1 MFTNHRD
8 VGRPGGFSLNV
19 AALFAPHAGA
29 PARFVDSLGRF
40 ALSLAAWLLLTGVAW
55 VLTRYVIHWLAR
67 RQRLEE
73 SELAVEIIRVPF
85 LLGMVSYGVLDSWQR
100 AGVDANIG
108 ENIRRV
114 HGSLVVLLI
123 AYAVWN
129 LLYRVVVANLQ
140 RRAAVG
146 ADSAGDVL
154 TPLLSR
160 IGPVVIIL
168 ASANAVAAIFGGN
181 LATWLTG
188 IGLLSVAIGYVFQE
202 PLQGLFSG
210 TYLSLDQPFHAGD
223 LVMLADNCLYRV
235 QSVGVRVT
243 ELYDVNR
250 HAIVYLPNTSLAG
263 QKLVNVV
270 RPSVEQRCALR
281 VTLTDPRDPRA
292 AAALLIEACY
302 GHENVL
308 GEWPLKEPALQ
319 RRIAAYEARIA
330 ELLPLQGAIPGSEIE
345 RQWMSRR
352 VERLN
357 GELIRLEVEG
367 QLRQNGEA
375 FSKHLLHLA
384 RWASHNEHGGLDQ
397 IKRDA
402 LARHVDVLM
411 DKFDTLVEQIS
422 TWLYLIKAIEYH
434 QIDESYD
441 EPMKQFVARKSHS
454 DGRLLL
460 AELRDCG
467 FPLVPDGPIA
477 RRSDCVA
484 DHHSDQEAT
493 RAVDREQFN
502 DRNEFLDYQRLYSA
516 WHRNVLNVYRE
527 LVAIRQT
534 NQLEGS
540 QSFRLD
546 SRIQALE
553 RQFADD
559 FLLNVGHWQLPTV
572 TLVAIDDGKLTF
584 EVVFFVDDALR
595 DECHRVERV
604 TTELLMDIDRS
615 RVLYQTTQN
624 DRIQKAEA
632 VPPPALN

>member
-1 MFTNHRD
+1 MPNIASRFAFYSSPPTSVAD
-8 VGRPGGFSLNV
+8 SL
-19 AALFAPHAGA
+19 
-29 PARFVDSLGRF
+29 ARFAVFL
-40 ALSLAAWLLLTGVAW
+40 ALWLLATGLAW
-55 VLTRYVIHWLAR
+55 AITRYAVRWLTRQ
-67 RQRLEE
+67 QRLEE
-73 SELAVEIIRVPF
+73 SELAVEIVRVPF
-85 LLGMVSYGVLDSWQR
+85 LLAMVSYGILDSWQR

-108 ENIRRV
+108 ENIRRF

-129 LLYRVVVANLQ
+129 LLYRVVVASLR
-140 RRAAVG
+140 RRAAAG
-146 ADSAGDVL
+146 AGAAEDVL
-154 TPLLSR
+154 IPILSR

-210 TYLSLDQPFHAGD
+210 TYLSLDQPFRAGD
-223 LVMLADNCLYRV
+223 LIMLADNCLYRV

-243 ELYDVNR
+243 ELYDVTR
-250 HAIVYLPNTSLAG
+250 HAIVYFPNASLAG

-270 RPSVEQRCALR
+270 RPSVEQRCTLR
-281 VTLTDPRDPRA
+281 ITLTDPRDPRA
-292 AAALLIEACY
+292 AAALLVEACY

-308 GEWPLKEPALQ
+308 GEWPLKEPALR
-319 RRIAAYEARIA
+319 RRIAAYEARVA
-330 ELLPLQGAIPGSEIE
+330 ELLTLQGALPGKEIE

-352 VERLN
+352 IERLN
-357 GELIRLEVEG
+357 GELIRLQIEG
-367 QLRQNGEA
+367 ELRQNGEA
-375 FSKHLLHLA
+375 FSKDLLHLA
-384 RWASHNEHGGLDQ
+384 RWASHNEHGGLDP

-402 LARHVDVLM
+402 LARHVDVLV

-434 QIDESYD
+434 LIDDSYD

-454 DGRLLL
+454 DERLLL
-460 AELRDCG
+460 AELRECG
-467 FPLVPDGPIA
+467 FPLVPEGPIA

-516 WHRNVLNVYRE
+516 WHQNVLKIYRE
-527 LVAIRQT
+527 LVAIRRT

-546 SRIQALE
+546 ARIQDLE

-572 TLVAIDDGKLTF
+572 SLTAIDDGKLTF

-604 TTELLMDIDRS
+604 STELLMEIDRA
-615 RVLYQTTQN
+615 RILYQSTPN
-624 DRIQKAEA
+624 DRVQKAEA
-632 VPPPALN
+632 VPPALN

>member
-1 MFTNHRD
+1 MPNIASRFAFYSSPPTSVAD
-8 VGRPGGFSLNV
+8 SL
-19 AALFAPHAGA
+19 
-29 PARFVDSLGRF
+29 ARFAVFL
-40 ALSLAAWLLLTGVAW
+40 ALWLLATGLAW
-55 VLTRYVIHWLAR
+55 AITRYAVRWLTRQ
-67 RQRLEE
+67 QRLEE
-73 SELAVEIIRVPF
+73 SELAVEIVRVPF
-85 LLGMVSYGVLDSWQR
+85 LLAMVSYGILDSWQR

-108 ENIRRV
+108 ENIRRF

-129 LLYRVVVANLQ
+129 LLYRVVVASLR
-140 RRAAVG
+140 RRAAAG
-146 ADSAGDVL
+146 AGAAEDVL
-154 TPLLSR
+154 IPILSR

-210 TYLSLDQPFHAGD
+210 TYLSLDQPFRAGD
-223 LVMLADNCLYRV
+223 LIMLADNCLYRV

-243 ELYDVNR
+243 ELYDVTR
-250 HAIVYLPNTSLAG
+250 HAIVYFPNASLAG

-270 RPSVEQRCALR
+270 RPSVEQRCTLR
-281 VTLTDPRDPRA
+281 ITLTDPRDPRA
-292 AAALLIEACY
+292 AAALLVEACY

-308 GEWPLKEPALQ
+308 GEWPLKEPALR
-319 RRIAAYEARIA
+319 RRIAAYEARVD
-330 ELLPLQGAIPGSEIE
+330 ELLTLQGALPGKEIE

-352 VERLN
+352 IERLN
-357 GELIRLEVEG
+357 GELIRLQIEG
-367 QLRQNGEA
+367 ELRQNGEA
-375 FSKHLLHLA
+375 FSKDLLHLA
-384 RWASHNEHGGLDQ
+384 RWASHNEHGGLDP

-402 LARHVDVLM
+402 LARHVDVLV

-434 QIDESYD
+434 LIDDSYD

-454 DGRLLL
+454 DERLLL
-460 AELRDCG
+460 AELRECG
-467 FPLVPDGPIA
+467 FPLVPEGPIA

-516 WHRNVLNVYRE
+516 WHQNVLKIYRE
-527 LVAIRQT
+527 LVAIRRT

-546 SRIQALE
+546 ARIQDLE

-572 TLVAIDDGKLTF
+572 SLTAIDDGKLTF

-604 TTELLMDIDRS
+604 STELLMEIDRA
-615 RVLYQTTQN
+615 RILYQSTPN
-624 DRIQKAEA
+624 DRVQKAEA
-632 VPPPALN
+632 VPPALN

>member
-1 MFTNHRD
+1 MPNIASRFAFYSSPPTSVAD
-8 VGRPGGFSLNV
+8 SL
-19 AALFAPHAGA
+19 
-29 PARFVDSLGRF
+29 ARFAVFL
-40 ALSLAAWLLLTGVAW
+40 ALWLLATGLAW
-55 VLTRYVIHWLAR
+55 AITRYAVRWLTR

-73 SELAVEIIRVPF
+73 SELAVEIVRVPF
-85 LLGMVSYGVLDSWQR
+85 LLAMVSYGILDSWQR

-108 ENIRRV
+108 ENIRRF

-129 LLYRVVVANLQ
+129 LLYRVVVASLR
-140 RRAAVG
+140 RRAAAG
-146 ADSAGDVL
+146 AGAAEDVL
-154 TPLLSR
+154 IPILSR

-210 TYLSLDQPFHAGD
+210 TYLSLDQPFRAGD
-223 LVMLADNCLYRV
+223 LIMLADNCLYRV

-243 ELYDVNR
+243 ELYDVTR
-250 HAIVYLPNTSLAG
+250 HAIVYFPNASLAG

-270 RPSVEQRCALR
+270 RPSVEQRCTLR
-281 VTLTDPRDPRA
+281 ITLTDPRDPRA
-292 AAALLIEACY
+292 AAALLVEACY

-308 GEWPLKEPALQ
+308 GEWPLKEPALR
-319 RRIAAYEARIA
+319 RRIAAYEARVA
-330 ELLPLQGAIPGSEIE
+330 ELLTLQGALPGKEIE

-352 VERLN
+352 IERLN
-357 GELIRLEVEG
+357 GELIRLQIEG
-367 QLRQNGEA
+367 ELRQNGEA
-375 FSKHLLHLA
+375 FSKDLLHLA
-384 RWASHNEHGGLDQ
+384 RWASHNEHGGLDP

-402 LARHVDVLM
+402 LARHVDVLV

-434 QIDESYD
+434 LIDDSYD

-454 DGRLLL
+454 DERLLL
-460 AELRDCG
+460 AELRECG
-467 FPLVPDGPIA
+467 FPLVPEGPIA

-516 WHRNVLNVYRE
+516 WHQNVLKIYRE
-527 LVAIRQT
+527 LVAIRRT

-546 SRIQALE
+546 ARIQDLE

-572 TLVAIDDGKLTF
+572 SLTAIDDGKLTF

-604 TTELLMDIDRS
+604 STELLMEIDRA
-615 RVLYQTTQN
+615 RILYQSTPN
-624 DRIQKAEA
+624 DRVQKAEA
-632 VPPPALN
+632 VPPALN